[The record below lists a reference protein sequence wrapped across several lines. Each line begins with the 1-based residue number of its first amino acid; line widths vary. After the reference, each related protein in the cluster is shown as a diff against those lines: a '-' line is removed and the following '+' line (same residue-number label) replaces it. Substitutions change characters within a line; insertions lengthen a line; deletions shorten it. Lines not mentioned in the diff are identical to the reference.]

1 MMIGYTGNIPL
12 IILQDFGFLDDLEN
26 TKFERWNIE
35 GSRKPVFKF
44 CNKKFSTN
52 IKFKCDAQMENDG

>member
-1 MMIGYTGNIPL
+1 MAGYSGNIPI

-26 TKFERWNIE
+26 TKYERWPIE
-35 GSRKPVFKF
+35 DSQKCVFKF

-52 IKFKCDAQMENDG
+52 IKFKTDAMMETD